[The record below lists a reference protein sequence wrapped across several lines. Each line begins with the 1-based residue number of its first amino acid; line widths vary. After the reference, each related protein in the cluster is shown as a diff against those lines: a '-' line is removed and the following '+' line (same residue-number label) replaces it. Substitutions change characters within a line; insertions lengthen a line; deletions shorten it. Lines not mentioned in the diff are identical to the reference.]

1 MTNTLIYSGEPLFTG
16 KWEDSRT
23 SREHPPG
30 KVTLQVSRKQAE
42 LIIGSALC
50 AYRRGTPLNRHIT
63 INWSQAGIVD
73 SCAARQTGEFLKK
86 VADRIKYWG
95 GEFAATWVREN
106 GIRAN
111 RLRSGTHVHILAHIP
126 INHEQRYFSLQR
138 RLLKD
143 LSASGAYRGKTL
155 KTRPVKGRALSD
167 GPTIQSYA
175 KNLCDVVSYQLKSVQ
190 PIDMAELG
198 LTKRHRDGG
207 RIVGKR
213 CGTTQ
218 NIGKGAQA
226 LAGLSPD
233 GMTLPALSQ
242 GLIEWI

>member
-1 MTNTLIYSGEPLFTG
+1 MTNTLIYSGEPLFTD

-23 SREHPPG
+23 SRASPPG
-30 KVTLQVSRKQAE
+30 NVTLQVSRKQAE

-73 SCAARQTGEFLKK
+73 SCAARHTGAFLKK

-111 RLRSGTHVHILAHIP
+111 RMRSGTHVHILAHIP
-126 INHEQRYFSLQR
+126 IHHERRYFRLQG
-138 RLLKD
+138 RLLKN
-143 LSASGAYRGKTL
+143 LNASGAYTAKTV
-155 KTRPVKGRALSD
+155 KTRPIKSRTLSD
-167 GPTIQSYA
+167 GPTIKSYA
-175 KNLCDVVSYQLKSVQ
+175 KNLCDVVSYQLKSV
-190 PIDMAELG
+190 PPLDVAELG
-198 LTKRHRDGG
+198 LTKKHRDGG

-218 NIGKGAQA
+218 NIGRAAQA

-233 GMTLPALSQ
+233 GMTISVLNQ
-242 GLIEWI
+242 GLIE